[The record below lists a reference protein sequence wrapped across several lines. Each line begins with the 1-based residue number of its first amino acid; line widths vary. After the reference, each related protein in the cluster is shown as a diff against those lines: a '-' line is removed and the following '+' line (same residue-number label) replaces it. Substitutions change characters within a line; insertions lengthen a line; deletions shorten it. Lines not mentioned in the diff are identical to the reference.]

1 MVAVCDEKGAEFARG
16 LANYGAEDMRKIMG
30 LKTAAIHGLFGDHAY
45 DEAIHR
51 DHLVLSE

>member
-1 MVAVCDEKGAEFARG
+1 
-16 LANYGAEDMRKIMG
+16 MG
-30 LKTAAIHGLFGDHAY
+30 LKTAAIHALFGDHAY